1 MEFEVLKTSKDE
13 ESILFK
19 KCLYYKKKI
28 NKDGTK
34 YWQCSER
41 KCSASVT
48 TCELAVIRFNGKKIG
63 QDVDEI
69 VRQSHTIPAETTTAA
84 TATAA
89 TVTADHR
96 LKDIEI
102 EVLRAKQNLLS
113 LVVTSSA
120 PIEQLYHAEE
130 NRLAEQFGAVE
141 IVAEELPGFYS
152 LKSILYRRR
161 NAQYPPQN

>member
-1 MEFEVLKTSKDE
+1 M
-13 ESILFK
+13 
-19 KCLYYKKKI
+19 
-28 NKDGTK
+28 
-34 YWQCSER
+34 
-41 KCSASVT
+41 T

-69 VRQSHTIPAETTTAA
+69 VRQSHTVPAETTTAA

-130 NRLAEQFGAVE
+130 NRLA
-141 IVAEELPGFYS
+141 
-152 LKSILYRRR
+152 
-161 NAQYPPQN
+161 